1 MNNFKEINPIEIENA
16 MKLIG
21 SDWMLITAAD
31 QDKINTM
38 TASWGNL
45 GVLWRKNVCLWS

>member
-1 MNNFKEINPIEIENA
+1 MYSFKEIDPLELGNA

-21 SDWMLITAAD
+21 SDWMLITAANN
-31 QDKINTM
+31 DKVNTM

-45 GVLWRKNVCLWS
+45 GVLWRKNVS